1 MFGFDF
7 LDSIYFV
14 IPKGQ
19 SRAARRVVG
28 DAVEQEE
35 LRAGS
40 GCCRGAAPP
49 AAP

>member
-1 MFGFDF
+1 MISKD
-7 LDSIYFV
+7 
-14 IPKGQ
+14 Q

-35 LRAGS
+35 PGAGS
-40 GCCRGAAPP
+40 GCCRGAAEP